1 LKTLLGLSLADMSID
16 LRKRYKISNWLE
28 GVVVTDLN
36 GGLPTIA
43 KSLLPGDVVV
53 EVAQETV
60 TSSDDFWI
68 KLVLRPTNKFTYIA
82 DLFEDCLAGGG
93 PDERSAVGVIGV
105 DKGFDFGDEVFG
117 ADE

>member
-1 LKTLLGLSLADMSID
+1 MSFVIEGPRFPSRPIRGIPQCIPEIIRKQPASLVGKTIEKMKGLL
-16 LRKRYKISNWLE
+16 
-28 GVVVTDLN
+28 V
-36 GGLPTIA
+36 
-43 KSLLPGDVVV
+43 
-53 EVAQETV
+53 
-60 TSSDDFWI
+60 
-68 KLVLRPTNKFTYIA
+68 KFTYIA